1 MRRVPLLA
9 TLLLCIPAGPGA
21 PVPVAAQAPPF
32 AEVAGHALGERVTQ
46 HHQMMRYLER
56 LAAASPRVTIE
67 QQGRSWQGRELMLAV
82 VTSPEN
88 HARLEQIRR
97 NAQRLADP
105 RATSPAE
112 AAAIFADQP
121 AVVWFG
127 GSIHGF
133 ELSGTEGALKLLE
146 HLATRDDA
154 ETLEVLRNT
163 VVLIDPILNPD
174 GRDAFA
180 HLNHSALGHRPNP
193 RPEDWNNDF
202 SGWEALGFRTSHYFF
217 DINRDWFA
225 HTHPETRARIPTFL
239 AWRPQV
245 AVDMHEMGSDVEFY
259 FDPPAA
265 PVNPFFPEFSTRWF
279 DRFAAAHAAAFDRAG
294 VEYMTGERFNFF
306 FPGYTTAY
314 TNYLGAVG
322 MLYEQG
328 SSRGLALERP
338 DRSVRTLADA
348 LEQQYIAA
356 WAATRLAARERQA
369 LLRDYYES
377 HRAAIAD
384 GARGARRYVLGPD
397 GDPAHVAALANL
409 LVRAGVEVQLAT
421 EPVRLGGLRD
431 RTGATVG
438 ARQFPAG
445 SYVID
450 AAQPRNRLIRVLLE
464 PSIPVPEEFLRQARL
479 RVERDENPRF
489 YDITAWSLPL
499 LFNVGGYSST
509 DAARLPTV
517 PVAGE
522 VRVGEPPA
530 RQAGYAYLIDGGQ
543 AAGMGALYHLLE
555 RGHRAA
561 VTLKPTRV
569 GGENV
574 ASGTVVL
581 RVGQNPETLHAAVR
595 ESAERFDVRVRAVHT
610 GLGDPGALALG
621 SGDVIPVRRPEIAIL
636 GEDPVQAYS
645 FGWAWHTLDQAY
657 GIPVS
662 VLRTRSL
669 GTAALNRFDVLVLPE
684 LGGAAL
690 AGLLG
695 DGGRERL
702 RQWVRDGGTL
712 VTIGSATDFAREQ
725 LELIRLRS
733 WYDTDAG
740 KQAQRIG
747 VPGAIVR
754 ARLDPESWL
763 SAGYGEAEVPLL
775 VGSNRLYLPPEGPPA
790 AGRRLPARY
799 AEANR
804 LRIGGHLWPES
815 LERLPESV
823 AVYEERVGRG
833 RVIAF
838 AEDPNFRGYYRGAD
852 RLFLNAVVLG
862 PSAP

>member
-1 MRRVPLLA
+1 MRRMSFA
-9 TLLLCIPAGPGA
+9 LLLLLLPAWL
-21 PVPVAAQAPPF
+21 AAQGPAPRF
-32 AEVAGHALGERVTQ
+32 VEVAGHEFGERITQ

-56 LAAASPRVTIE
+56 LAAESPRVTI
-67 QQGRSWQGRELMLAV
+67 QKQGRSWQGRELMLAV

-88 HARLEQIRR
+88 HARLDEIRR

-105 RATSPAE
+105 RTTSTGE
-112 AAAIFADQP
+112 AAAIIANQP
-121 AVVWFG
+121 AIVWFG

-146 HLATRDDA
+146 HLATRDDPA
-154 ETLEVLRNT
+154 TLEVLRNA

-180 HLNHSALGHRPNP
+180 HHNHSALGLRPHP
-193 RPEDWNNDF
+193 WAEDWSNDF
-202 SGWEALGFRTSHYFF
+202 TGWQALGFRTSHYFF

-225 HTHPETRARIPTFL
+225 HTHPETRSRIPTFL

-279 DRFAAAHAAAFDRAG
+279 DRFAQAHAAAFDRAG
-294 VEYMTGERFNFF
+294 VEYMTGERFNLF

-356 WAATRLAARERQA
+356 WAATSLAARERQS
-369 LLRDYYES
+369 LLRDYYDS
-377 HRAAIAD
+377 HRAAVAD
-384 GARGARRYVLGPD
+384 GARGARRYILAPE
-397 GDPAHVAALANL
+397 GDPGHVAALVNL
-409 LVRAGVEVQLAT
+409 LVRGGVEVQRTT
-421 EPVRLGGLRD
+421 EAVRLGGLRD
-431 RTGATVG
+431 RTGASVG
-438 ARQFPAG
+438 ARSFPAG
-445 SYVID
+445 SFVID

-464 PSIPVPEEFLRQARL
+464 PSAPVPEAFLREARG

-499 LFNVGGYSST
+499 LFDVGGYSST
-509 DAARLPTV
+509 DAGRIAAV

-522 VRVGEPPA
+522 VRAAQPPA
-530 RQAGYAYLIDGGQ
+530 RAAGYAYLLDGSQ
-543 AAGMGALYHLLE
+543 AASVGALYHLLE

-561 VTLKPTRV
+561 VTLRPTRL
-569 GGENV
+569 GGEEV
-574 ASGTVVL
+574 PSGTVVL
-581 RVGQNPETLHAAVR
+581 RVGQNDEGLHAAVR
-595 ESAERFDVRVRAVHT
+595 EAAERFDLRVRPVDT
-610 GLGDPGALALG
+610 GMGDPGFLALG

-645 FGWAWHTLDQAY
+645 FGWAWHALDRAY
-657 GIPVS
+657 GIPVA

-669 GTAALNRFDVLVLPE
+669 NTPALGRFDVLVVPE
-684 LGGAAL
+684 VSGAAL
-690 AGLLG
+690 AGMLG
-695 DGGRERL
+695 DDGINRL

-712 VTIGSATDFAREQ
+712 VTIGAATDFARDQ

-733 WYDTDAG
+733 WYDTEAG
-740 KQAQRIG
+740 RNAQRVA

-754 ARLDPESWL
+754 ARLDTESWL
-763 SAGYGEAEVPLL
+763 SAGHRHAEIPLL
-775 VGSNRLYLPPEGPPA
+775 VNSNRVYLPPDGPA
-790 AGRRLPARY
+790 AGGRRMAARY
-799 AEANR
+799 APSNQ
-804 LRIGGHLWPES
+804 LRISGHLWPES
-815 LERLPESV
+815 AQRLPEGV

-838 AEDPNFRGYYRGAD
+838 AEDPNFRGYARGAD
-852 RLFLNAVVLG
+852 RLFLNAVVIG

>member
-1 MRRVPLLA
+1 MSLLCTRRVPILLA
-9 TLLLCIPAGPGA
+9 LLVAMPAATL
-21 PVPVAAQAPPF
+21 AQAPRF
-32 AEVAGHALGERVTQ
+32 AEIAGHEFGERITE
-46 HHQMMRYLER
+46 HHQMVRYLER
-56 LAAASPRVTIE
+56 LAATSPRVTIQ
-67 QQGRSWQGRELMLAV
+67 QQGRSWQGRELMVAV

-88 HARLEQIRR
+88 HARLDEIRR

-105 RATSPAE
+105 RTTSPAE
-112 AAAIFADQP
+112 AAAIIANQP
-121 AVVWFG
+121 AVLWFG

-154 ETLEVLRNT
+154 ATQEVLRNA

-180 HLNHSALGHRPNP
+180 HHNHAALGNRPNP
-193 RPEDWNNDF
+193 RPEDWANDF
-202 SGWEALGFRTSHYFF
+202 TGWQALGFRTSHYFF

-225 HTHPETRARIPTFL
+225 HTHPETRSRIPTFL

-245 AVDMHEMGSDVEFY
+245 AVDMHEMGADVEFY

-279 DRFAAAHAAAFDRAG
+279 QRFAQAHAAAFDRAG
-294 VEYMTGERFNFF
+294 VEYMTGERFNLF

-314 TNYLGAVG
+314 TNYMGAVG

-348 LEQQYIAA
+348 LEPQYIAA
-356 WAATRLAARERQA
+356 WAVVDLAARERQA

-384 GARGARRYVLGPD
+384 GARGARRYVLAPE
-397 GDPAHVAALANL
+397 GDPTHVAELVNL
-409 LVRAGVEVQLAT
+409 LVRGGVEVQRTT
-421 EPVRLGGLRD
+421 EPVRLGGVRD
-431 RTGATVG
+431 RTGASVG
-438 ARQFPAG
+438 ARSFPAG

-464 PSIPVPEEFLRQARL
+464 PAAPVPAEFLREARA
-479 RVERDENPRF
+479 RIDRDENPRF

-499 LFNVGGYSST
+499 LFDVAGYSST
-509 DAARLPTV
+509 DGGRVAAV
-517 PVAGE
+517 PVTSE
-522 VRVGEPPA
+522 VRVAAPPA
-530 RQAGYAYLIDGGQ
+530 RQAGYAYLIDGSQ
-543 AAGMGALYHLLE
+543 AASIGALYHLLE

-561 VTLKPTRV
+561 VLLTPTRYGAQDV
-569 GGENV
+569 P
-574 ASGTVVL
+574 SGTVVV
-581 RVGQNPETLHAAVR
+581 RVGQNEPAVHDAVR
-595 ESAERFDVRVRAVHT
+595 EAAERFGVRVRPVDT
-610 GLGDPGALALG
+610 GMPDPGFLALG
-621 SGDVIPVRRPEIAIL
+621 TGEAMHVRRPEIAIL
-636 GEDPVQAYS
+636 AEDPVQALS
-645 FGWAWHTLDQAY
+645 FGWAWHALDQTY

-669 GTAALNRFDVLVLPE
+669 GSPALARFDVLVLPE

-690 AGLLG
+690 AGMLG
-695 DGGRERL
+695 DDGMARL

-712 VTIGSATDFAREQ
+712 VTIGAATDFAREQ
-725 LELIRLRS
+725 LELIHLRS
-733 WYDTDAG
+733 WYATDEG
-740 KQAQRIG
+740 KDAQRIA
-747 VPGAIVR
+747 VPGAIAR
-754 ARLDPESWL
+754 ARLDPQHWL
-763 SAGYGEAEVPLL
+763 TAGYASAELPML
-775 VGSNRLYLPPEGPPA
+775 VNSNRVYLAPDGPA
-790 AGRRLPARY
+790 AGGRRIGARY
-799 AEANR
+799 APANQ
-804 LRIGGHLWPES
+804 LRISGHLWPES
-815 LERLPESV
+815 MQRLPESV

-838 AEDPNFRGYYRGAD
+838 AEDPNFRGYLRGAD